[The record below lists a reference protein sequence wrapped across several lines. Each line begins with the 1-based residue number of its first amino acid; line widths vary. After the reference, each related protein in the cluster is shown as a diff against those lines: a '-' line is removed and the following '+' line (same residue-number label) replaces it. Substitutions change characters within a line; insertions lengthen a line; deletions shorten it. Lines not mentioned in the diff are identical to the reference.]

1 MLRGLMICQ
10 HVKDIEEKKK
20 LPLSINIGCKTI
32 IQVPN
37 NHEIQD
43 CIDHVERER
52 EKGEKPYS
60 HSL

>member
-1 MLRGLMICQ
+1 MICQ

-43 CIDHVERER
+43 CIDHTY
-52 EKGEKPYS
+52 K
-60 HSL
+60 